1 MSAPTLRTAARR
13 RAAPLAA
20 LAAAATVA
28 VTAAAQN
35 RVPAVAYLY
44 PAGARQ
50 GAVIR
55 AVVGGQ
61 RLPDEPL
68 VFFSGE
74 GVSAKALA
82 HHRPLKP
89 EDQEQRQKELR
100 ELQQRKREA
109 ERKPAAGAPT
119 WTADDERRL
128 RELAEELGLLARS
141 RNAPAF
147 GERIE
152 LEIAVAREAAPG
164 QRDFRI
170 AGPGGVSAPVI
181 FHVGELPE
189 LAEPALSAAEV
200 MSAIGEFRAAPRHT
214 LAAERDGE
222 PVKLSLP
229 VVVNGQIGPGEI
241 DRYRFSAPAGR
252 RIVVAVAARELRP
265 YVADAVPG
273 WCDLVVT
280 IRDASGRE
288 LATADHF
295 RFHPD
300 PALCFEP
307 PADGDY
313 VLEIRDCL
321 YRGRE
326 DFVYRMAV
334 GEIPYVADIE
344 PLGGRAGA
352 ATRVR
357 LYGWN
362 LPRTTLDFGGDLPPG
377 IHPLPALPERALAA
391 PFLRWAV
398 DTLPEIVEARRT
410 GPSARQSVAS
420 PVVINGAI
428 ARPGECDLYAFGGKA
443 GQTVVLEVLARRLG
457 SPLDS
462 ALTLTDAGG
471 ATLAFSDDQEDR
483 GAGLTTHHADARIA
497 FTLPKDGRYEARIAD
512 LQGKGG
518 PEYRYRL
525 RISEAR
531 PDFELRVVPS
541 SAQLRR
547 GAAATVTVH
556 ALRRDGFDG
565 DIEVRLKDARG
576 FALAG
581 NRIPAG
587 QEQVR
592 LTLSATR
599 AQEPGPVELAFVGE
613 AEIGGQRV
621 TREAVPAEDEMQ
633 AFLWRFLRPVGSFAA
648 VVMPGGP
655 ARAAVAAPAASVQR
669 IRLPVGGR
677 ASFTVETPPK
687 ARRGGRVS
695 LALNDP
701 PPGVTLETTHEAGGR
716 IEVVLAASAD
726 AKPGARGNLIFDI
739 ILDRT
744 DTPRSPSAP
753 SAAPASGAPPPRREA
768 QRRVTLGQLP
778 AISYEIVAA
787 ER

>member
-1 MSAPTLRTAARR
+1 MTAPTLRTGARR
-13 RAAPLAA
+13 RAARLTT
-20 LAAAATVA
+20 LAAAAA
-28 VTAAAQN
+28 AFTAAAQN
-35 RVPAVAYLY
+35 RVPTVAYLY

-61 RLPDEPL
+61 RLPEEPL

-74 GVSAKALA
+74 GVSAKVLA
-82 HHRPLKP
+82 HHRPMKP
-89 EDQEQRQKELR
+89 EEQEQRQKELR

-109 ERKPAAGAPT
+109 ERQPAAGAPA
-119 WTADDERRL
+119 WTSDDERRL

-152 LEIAVAREAAPG
+152 LEIAVARDAPPG

-181 FHVGELPE
+181 FHVGEL
-189 LAEPALSAAEV
+189 AEQSEPPLSAAEV
-200 MSAIGEFRAAPRHT
+200 MAAIGEFRAVPRQA

-229 VVVNGQIGPGEI
+229 VVVNGQIGPGEV
-241 DRYRFSAPAGR
+241 DSYRFSARAGR
-252 RIVVAVAARELRP
+252 RIVIAVAARELRP
-265 YVADAVPG
+265 YIADAVPG
-273 WCDLVVT
+273 WCDPVVT
-280 IRDASGRE
+280 VRDASGRE

-300 PALCFEP
+300 PVLCFEA

-313 VLEIRDCL
+313 IVEIRDCL

-326 DFVYRMAV
+326 DFVYRMTV
-334 GEIPYVADIE
+334 GEIPYVTDIE

-352 ATRVR
+352 ATRVQ
-357 LYGWN
+357 LHGWN
-362 LPRTTLDFGGDLPPG
+362 LPRTSLDFGGDLPPG
-377 IHPLPALPERALAA
+377 IHPLPALPERAMAA

-398 DTLPEIVEARRT
+398 DTLPEVSEVRR
-410 GPSARQSVAS
+410 SRMSVRQSVTL
-420 PVVINGAI
+420 PVIVNGAI
-428 ARPGECDLYAFGGKA
+428 GQPGECDIYAFGGRA

-462 ALTLTDAGG
+462 ALTLTDAAG

-497 FTLPKDGRYEARIAD
+497 FTLPKDGRYEARVAD

-541 SAQLRR
+541 SALLRR

-565 DIEVRLKDARG
+565 EIEVRLKNASG
-576 FALAG
+576 FTLAG

-587 QEQVR
+587 QDQVR
-592 LTLSATR
+592 MTLSAPR
-599 AQEPGPVELAFVGE
+599 AQEPGAVELAFLGE
-613 AEIGGQRV
+613 AEIGGRRV
-621 TREAVPAEDEMQ
+621 MHEAVPAEDEMQ

-648 VVMPGGP
+648 VVLPGGP
-655 ARAAVAAPAASVQR
+655 ARAAVAAPAASVQS

-677 ASFTVETPPK
+677 ASFTVETPPP
-687 ARRGGRVS
+687 ARRGGHIS
-695 LALNDP
+695 LTLNDP
-701 PPGVTLETTHEAGGR
+701 PPGVTLEKVHESGGR
-716 IEVVLAASAD
+716 MEVVLAASAE
-726 AKPGARGNLIFDI
+726 AKPGTRGNLIFDI
-739 ILDRT
+739 IIVRADSSR
-744 DTPRSPSAP
+744 RS
-753 SAAPASGAPPPRREA
+753 SAASAEPASGAPPAPRR
-768 QRRVTLGQLP
+768 VPLGQLP
-778 AISYEIVAA
+778 AIAYEIVAA
-787 ER
+787 PR

>member
-1 MSAPTLRTAARR
+1 MTAPTLRTSARR
-13 RAAPLAA
+13 RAAHLTT
-20 LAAAATVA
+20 LAAAAA
-28 VTAAAQN
+28 AITAAAQN
-35 RVPAVAYLY
+35 RAPAVAYLY

-50 GAVIR
+50 GTVIR

-74 GVSAKALA
+74 GVSAKVLA
-82 HHRPLKP
+82 HHRPMKP
-89 EDQEQRQKELR
+89 EEQDQRQKELR
-100 ELQQRKREA
+100 ELQQRKRAA
-109 ERKPAAGAPT
+109 ERKPAAAAPA
-119 WTADDERRL
+119 WTPDDERRL

-152 LEIAVAREAAPG
+152 LEIAVAGNAAPG

-181 FHVGELPE
+181 FHVGDLPE
-189 LAEPALSAAEV
+189 QSEPPLSATEV
-200 MSAIGEFRAAPRHT
+200 MAAIGEFRAVPRQT
-214 LAAERDGE
+214 PAAERDAE
-222 PVKLSLP
+222 PVKLLLP
-229 VVVNGQIGPGEI
+229 VVVNGQIGPGEV
-241 DRYRFSAPAGR
+241 DRYRFSARAAR
-252 RIVVAVAARELRP
+252 RIVIAVAAREVRP
-265 YVADAVPG
+265 YIADAVPG
-273 WCDLVVT
+273 WCDPVVT
-280 IRDASGRE
+280 VRDASGRE

-326 DFVYRMAV
+326 DFVYRMTV
-334 GEIPYVADIE
+334 GEIPYVTDIE

-352 ATRVR
+352 VTRVK

-377 IHPLPALPERALAA
+377 LHPLPALLEGALAA

-398 DTLPEIVEARRT
+398 DTLPEIAEARRA
-410 GPSARQSVAS
+410 GSSARQSVAL

-428 ARPGECDLYAFGGKA
+428 GQPSECDIYAFGGRA

-462 ALTLTDAGG
+462 ALTLTDADG

-497 FTLPKDGRYEARIAD
+497 FTLPKDGRYEARVAD

-541 SAQLRR
+541 SAPVRR
-547 GAAATVTVH
+547 GAAATLTVH

-565 DIEVRLKDARG
+565 EIEVRLKDARG
-576 FALAG
+576 FTLAG

-592 LTLSATR
+592 MTLSATR
-599 AQEPGPVELAFVGE
+599 AQEPGPAELKFIGE
-613 AEIGGQRV
+613 AEIGGERV

-633 AFLWRFLRPVGSFAA
+633 AFLWRFLRPVSSFVA

-655 ARAAVAAPAASVQR
+655 ARTAVATPAASVQH
-669 IRLPVGGR
+669 IRLSAGGR
-677 ASFTVETPPK
+677 SSFTVAMPPQ
-687 ARRGGRVS
+687 ARRADRIS

-701 PPGVTLETTHEAGGR
+701 PPGVTLEKAQESGGR

-744 DTPRSPSAP
+744 DSPRPA
-753 SAAPASGAPPPRREA
+753 SAASAEPASGTPPAPRREA
-768 QRRVTLGQLP
+768 PRRVTVGQLP
-778 AISYEIVAA
+778 AIPYEIVAA
-787 ER
+787 QR